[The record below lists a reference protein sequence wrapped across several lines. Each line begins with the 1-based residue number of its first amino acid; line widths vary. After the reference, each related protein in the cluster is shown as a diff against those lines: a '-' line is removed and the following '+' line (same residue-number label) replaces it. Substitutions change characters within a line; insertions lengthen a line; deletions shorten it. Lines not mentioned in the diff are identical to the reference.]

1 MPVVKETTS
10 TGAAAQRDEEM
21 RELRRT
27 NEELRAMLAKLQEE
41 LSLFRV
47 QMASAEAN
55 ARRDAEVALSAA
67 VRREEIAAAE
77 IAALREA
84 QRLDREAH
92 RRERDALNELILQ
105 VVGARVVIPRAT
117 VAVPSSKP
125 PSPEMTEVLKLLNES
140 SLTIEQLRATI
151 KELQMEL
158 TMLRQRMD
166 ANAEQSR
173 QDMRLVREQARE
185 EMRQV
190 REEARQRET
199 FAREDNERLRSAL
212 MEERTSFQELL
223 AQSMGFGGPQRPQ
236 RQNTEPA
243 PSAAKKQQQQ
253 QQLNQS
259 EWPQLQAKQQHQRER
274 PTSERYP
281 VGSGAVADCHLDDEG
296 DQWTVV
302 ERKQQRRIAT
312 SAAPSSQW
320 QNQGRLLS
328 EQMRQKQ
335 QKNANT
341 AQSARSSQPAQQQQQ
356 SAHKKLRRTRADV
369 IEVVPKDG
377 KTWLDVYTKVRRALN
392 NDTSAQDMAESI
404 KMGKR
409 TRTNNLRLPLAR
421 SADTEQICSRVQEL
435 VGEEGVVRA
444 ITDMGELL
452 VTHIDPSA
460 TEEELKEAL
469 DTAASG
475 KTGIAS
481 VSMWGR
487 FDGIKT
493 ARVRLYS
500 KQAKALSGKSIKLCG
515 CVTREK
521 ICIRCGTEGHFS
533 KGCTAELK
541 CAVCG
546 GPHAVGHNT
555 CVQTAQNSL

>member
-1 MPVVKETTS
+1 MATTGRTLRS
-10 TGAAAQRDEEM
+10 RTESIEE
-21 RELRRT
+21 RPP
-27 NEELRAMLAKLQEE
+27 KLP
-41 LSLFRV
+41 
-47 QMASAEAN
+47 
-55 ARRDAEVALSAA
+55 ALM
-67 VRREEIAAAE
+67 E
-77 IAALREA
+77 
-84 QRLDREAH
+84 
-92 RRERDALNELILQ
+92 
-105 VVGARVVIPRAT
+105 ARVVIPRAT

-243 PSAAKKQQQQ
+243 PAAKKQQQQ

-356 SAHKKLRRTRADV
+356 SAYKKLRRTRADV

-515 CVTREK
+515 CVSYMQEAAPHPVERQRCYRCLLMGHLARDCRSQVTREK